1 MEPFTRLRAVA
12 APMPIDN
19 IDTDA
24 ITPSAAGKST
34 SVDLGAMLFNNS
46 RYHLDGAENPDFVLN
61 VPKYRKS
68 QILVAGRNFGCGSS
82 RERAVWAL
90 MRFGIRCVIAPSF
103 ADIFYDNSF
112 QNGLLPVTLPE
123 ADWRAL
129 LQSLEGDAAVAPEV
143 NVDLVECKVQGPNGE
158 FGFVI
163 PAERRMA
170 LLEGLDEID
179 VILRFEKDMDEFEQR
194 DRIQRPWNYGVPF
207 AAARSDLAGSQK

>member
-1 MEPFTRLRAVA
+1 MQPFTIVRGVA
-12 APMPIDN
+12 APMPLEN

-46 RYHLDGAENPDFVLN
+46 RYYPDGTENPDFILN
-61 VPKYRKS
+61 QPKYRHS

-90 MRFGIRCVIAPSF
+90 QKFGIRCVIAPSF

-112 QNGLLPVTLPE
+112 QNGLLPVTLPQL
-123 ADWRAL
+123 DW
-129 LQSLEGDAAVAPEV
+129 QSLLDSLATSDAVV
-143 NVDLVECKVQGPNGE
+143 SVDLVECRLEGPSGGYTFE
-158 FGFVI
+158 VT
-163 PAERRMA
+163 PERRIA

-179 VILRFEKDMDEFEQR
+179 LMLRFESDIAAYER
-194 DRIQRPWNYGVPF
+194 IDRTRRPWLYDF
-207 AAARSDLAGSQK
+207 AARSQPVGD